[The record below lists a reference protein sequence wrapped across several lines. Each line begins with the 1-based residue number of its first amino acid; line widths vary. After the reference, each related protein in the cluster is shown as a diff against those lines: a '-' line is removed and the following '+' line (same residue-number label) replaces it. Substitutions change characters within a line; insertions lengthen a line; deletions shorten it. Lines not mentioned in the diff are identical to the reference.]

1 MYLID
6 SSHNSKCIH
15 NNLNSHSPACIPPP
29 LPARRQL
36 GQYQCTERIVQTHT
50 CSQIHILLHLLSP
63 PPTPQLGDYWYKYIE
78 RTVQSHT
85 HVPVLCCSCTP
96 IHILLHPSTHF
107 PTPLARR
114 QLGRYQCIGRTV
126 LTVVV
131 WGLFWH
137 SAYYLA
143 PLLSSFANRQL
154 DLKTKIYKTNLYNIF
169 RDVNI
174 SRYVYI

>member
-15 NNLNSHSPACIPPP
+15 NNLNSHSPACTPPP
-29 LPARRQL
+29 LFRQ
-36 GQYQCTERIVQTHT
+36 
-50 CSQIHILLHLLSP
+50 
-63 PPTPQLGDYWYKYIE
+63 GDNWVSISVLKE
-78 RTVQSHT
+78 QSSHT

-96 IHILLHPSTHF
+96 IHIFLHPSTHF

>member
-15 NNLNSHSPACIPPP
+15 NNLNSHSPACTPPPP
-29 LPARRQL
+29 LFRQ
-36 GQYQCTERIVQTHT
+36 
-50 CSQIHILLHLLSP
+50 
-63 PPTPQLGDYWYKYIE
+63 GDNWVSISVLKE
-78 RTVQSHT
+78 QSSHT

-96 IHILLHPSTHF
+96 IHIFLHPSTHF

>member
-15 NNLNSHSPACIPPP
+15 NNLNSHSPACTPPSSKETTGSVSVYWRNSSDTHMFSNSYSP
-29 LPARRQL
+29 AFTQPTPNPTARR
-36 GQYQCTERIVQTHT
+36 
-50 CSQIHILLHLLSP
+50 LLVEVYWKNSP
-63 PPTPQLGDYWYKYIE
+63 
-78 RTVQSHT
+78 VHHT

-96 IHILLHPSTHF
+96 IHIHLHPSTHF

-143 PLLSSFANRQL
+143 PLLSSFSNHQL
-154 DLKTKIYKTNLYNIF
+154 DLKTKNIQ
-169 RDVNI
+169 N
-174 SRYVYI
+174 

>member
-1 MYLID
+1 M
-6 SSHNSKCIH
+6 
-15 NNLNSHSPACIPPP
+15 
-29 LPARRQL
+29 RQL
-36 GQYQCTERIVQTHT
+36 DQYRCIERIVQTHT

-63 PPTPQLGDYWYKYIE
+63 PPTPQLGDYWYKYSE

-85 HVPVLCCSCTP
+85 CTGTVLYLYSFHT
-96 IHILLHPSTHF
+96 LLHPSTHF

-174 SRYVYI
+174 SRYVYTCVYRLYGGSECIKLHGYHKET